1 MSPEHRNDCHRKYN
15 GGKGHNGR
23 GPSSAWLHE
32 PKMVLGHLPLKAGH
46 VFVDLGC
53 GAGDYTVEAAKIV
66 GPGGKVYAF
75 DKWQHLIDSL
85 AKVAKSLELSNIVAL
100 KADICAPLPILDSS
114 VDVVFIATV
123 LHIFNLRKMGPSIFS
138 EVFRML
144 KPGGCLAIV
153 ECKKEE
159 QSFGPPKHMR
169 NAPDEV
175 EAVVVS
181 CGFRKIGYIDLGY
194 NYMIQFA
201 SAKKNTKGERHD
213 DTTALPRI

>member
-1 MSPEHRNDCHRKYN
+1 MNPKHRNDCHYKYN
-15 GGKGHNGR
+15 GGKGQNGR
-23 GPSSAWLHE
+23 GPSSAWLHD

-46 VFVDLGC
+46 IFVDLGC

-85 AKVAKSLELSNIVAL
+85 AKIAKSLELSNIEAL
-100 KADICAPLPILDSS
+100 KADICAPLPIRDSS

-123 LHIFNLRKMGPSIFS
+123 LHILNLRKTGPSIFS

-144 KPGGCLAIV
+144 NPGGCLAIV

-159 QSFGPPKHMR
+159 QAFGPPKHMR
-169 NAPDEV
+169 NAPDEI
-175 EAVVVS
+175 EAVVIS
-181 CGFRKIGYIDLGY
+181 CGFRKIDYIDLGY
-194 NYMIQFA
+194 NYMIQFVPV
-201 SAKKNTKGERHD
+201 KNTKGERHD
-213 DTTALPRI
+213 DRTTLPRL